1 VNSLIHVR
9 SQLLVEIKFKIM
21 KLLPD
26 RYMST
31 CEAYLSQYQFIAG
44 QLRGLIYRAMCPQL
58 VKANYV
64 SMPCCSLY
72 NLIDSCACADFMSNI
87 RFRSR
92 LGD

>member
-1 VNSLIHVR
+1 
-9 SQLLVEIKFKIM
+9 M

-26 RYMST
+26 RSMST

-64 SMPCCSLY
+64 RIQSSITFGVQLVIVFGCH
-72 NLIDSCACADFMSNI
+72 ADIVPNSG
-87 RFRSR
+87 FRGR
-92 LGD
+92 LGH